1 MYLVF
6 SCLFQYGPFQEAMG
20 IYFGLEPFVDN
31 TSPTR
36 KLSLNAENHCRKL
49 HCTLRDLSSLL
60 QGLGRLAEHF
70 IGEKF
75 VERFSNAQE
84 LIER

>member
-1 MYLVF
+1 M
-6 SCLFQYGPFQEAMG
+6 LFQYGPFLEVMG
-20 IYFGLEPFVDN
+20 TYFGLEPYVVGVGSD
-31 TSPTR
+31 R
-36 KLSLNAENHCRKL
+36 KLTLQAETHCRKL

-75 VERFSNAQE
+75 VERFTNSQE
-84 LIER
+84 LIERYI